1 MTMTRRRIAD
11 VFAKALAPRATAQ
24 QNHEQP
30 HFHQGAQGNP
40 AACFEPGCRRP
51 QLEV

>member
-1 MTMTRRRIAD
+1 MTRRIVD
-11 VFAKALAPRATAQ
+11 VFAKALTARVTTTTD
-24 QNHEQP
+24 HEHP

-51 QLEV
+51 QLDV

>member
-1 MTMTRRRIAD
+1 MTRRIAD
-11 VFAKALAPRATAQ
+11 AVAKALRPVATTQ
-24 QNHEQP
+24 HHHEQP

-40 AACFEPGCRRP
+40 AACFQPGCSRP